1 MELESN
7 FENNSVLDFYTNNLI
22 IENKHVL
29 EIKQINKNICS
40 YIKQFF
46 ELKTEYTIIE
56 EIQSEK
62 CFFYLIPI
70 IDSALNYISQHMF
83 SLSNRICNLND
94 YITNLKYLKIFSK
107 GIYDKISDKRIASE
121 ERHLSTIPKDEGM
134 LFYDYEAIKFI
145 QFSKI
150 NLSSKDLD
158 TLNTILNNL
167 NTSSKKNK
175 NNINNSINNSINNN
189 NNIKK

>member
-7 FENNSVLDFYTNNLI
+7 PDTDFYINNI
-22 IENKHVL
+22 YIENKHSL
-29 EIKQINKNICS
+29 EIKQINKNICN

-46 ELKTEYTIIE
+46 EFKTEKTVIE

-70 IDSALNYISQHMF
+70 IDSALNYISNNMF
-83 SLSNRICNLND
+83 SLSNKISNIND
-94 YITNLKYLKIFSK
+94 YITNLKYLKIFSN
-107 GIYDKISDKRIASE
+107 GIYDKILDKRIASE
-121 ERHLSTIPKDEGM
+121 EHYLSKISKDEGM
-134 LFYDYEAIKFI
+134 SFYDYEAIKFI

-158 TLNTILNNL
+158 TLNIILNNL
-167 NTSSKKNK
+167 NTSSAKKK
-175 NNINNSINNSINNN
+175 
-189 NNIKK
+189 